1 MIFFASDAY
10 PAKEELRQAYKE
22 AMREI
27 TEKAC
32 AEEMKTLY
40 VKANEDVNFCVRE
53 RSDGSRE
60 AALLNIRWWDKAPS
74 RAVIVRNGKEEE
86 IEVPEGVILLKE

>member
-1 MIFFASDAY
+1 
-10 PAKEELRQAYKE
+10 
-22 AMREI
+22 
-27 TEKAC
+27 
-32 AEEMKTLY
+32 MKTLY

-86 IEVPEGVILLKE
+86 IEVPQGVILLKE